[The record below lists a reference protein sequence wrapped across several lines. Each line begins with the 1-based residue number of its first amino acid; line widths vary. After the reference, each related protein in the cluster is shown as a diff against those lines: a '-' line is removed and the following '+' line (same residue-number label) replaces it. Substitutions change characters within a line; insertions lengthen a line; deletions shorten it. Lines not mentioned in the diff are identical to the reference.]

1 MYDCRLLLPAVMAA
15 FLSVSSCSVKED
27 RGPCPCFLEL
37 DIKGP
42 EEIASSSVD
51 LFVTSQDG
59 YFLRDAVED
68 WMQEGLYSVSVPR
81 TRLHVSVWG
90 GGGKYVSE
98 DGMVIPMGK
107 ECPRVYMHDSDLLIE
122 GEYYKEE
129 VLMRKNHCVLTILEE
144 GNGQEFTDL
153 VLKGNVAGYDLTGKP
168 LIGDFEFAL
177 EEDTVV
183 LPRQVDDSLMLE
195 LEDTKGNRI
204 SFSLGRYIEASGYDW
219 SAAELDDV
227 TVTLDYA
234 LTEIRLNVD
243 GWESVYRYDIEI

>member
-27 RGPCPCFLEL
+27 RDPCPCFLEL

-129 VLMRKNHCVLTILEE
+129 VLMRKNRAKIIEQQVENMCLPPDQRKMIWKKNLR
-144 GNGQEFTDL
+144 
-153 VLKGNVAGYDLTGKP
+153 KTGKA
-168 LIGDFEFAL
+168 E
-177 EEDTVV
+177 
-183 LPRQVDDSLMLE
+183 
-195 LEDTKGNRI
+195 NRKP
-204 SFSLGRYIEASGYDW
+204 
-219 SAAELDDV
+219 
-227 TVTLDYA
+227 
-234 LTEIRLNVD
+234 
-243 GWESVYRYDIEI
+243 